1 MKLLPIT
8 FITLILLGCGE
19 NQEIAERARVAERL
33 KTMEKQV
40 LEEQRQPKN
49 PAPEDPAPEVSA
61 CLSDIDSFKKE
72 AEVAKKKS
80 DHKRVV
86 EVLKPCYGVMTDG
99 DAIALYL
106 RSLDLRTKQEK
117 RKAGVH
123 LGMTKEDVISSSWGR
138 PSKINK
144 THTSEGTREQW
155 IYNNNYLYFENGV
168 LTAIQN

>member
-33 KTMEKQV
+33 KTMEKQA

-49 PAPEDPAPEVSA
+49 PAPEVSA

-80 DHKRVV
+80 DHKRAMP
-86 EVLKPCYGVMTDG
+86 L
-99 DAIALYL
+99 
-106 RSLDLRTKQEK
+106 S
-117 RKAGVH
+117 
-123 LGMTKEDVISSSWGR
+123 
-138 PSKINK
+138 
-144 THTSEGTREQW
+144 
-155 IYNNNYLYFENGV
+155 
-168 LTAIQN
+168 